1 MELRVLLGER
11 EVGTIRSQGDGRTE
25 FVFSSNYLTAGER
38 PVLGQYFEDHLDIVH
53 RSQTQ
58 LPAFFS
64 NLLPEGGLREL
75 IARRAGVHRDRE
87 LPLIALLGD
96 DLPGAVVVRRVDDPA
111 EDSAGDPTE
120 TEGRNE
126 GSDESSDAAGQRRQA
141 LRFSLAG
148 AQLKFSVL
156 YGPATRGPT
165 LPIDG
170 RGGNWIAKLPSET
183 FPNVPEHEYEMVLW
197 ARRTGITVPE
207 VELVTVGD
215 IAGLPIQLDR
225 DRHVFLSRRFDR
237 PESGRRIHQEDFAQ
251 VANVRAAERYGV
263 LSQASIARIV
273 RAVAGEEDFDE
284 VVRRTSFNIL
294 IGNGD
299 AHLKNWSLTYPDG
312 VHARLSPAYDLVST
326 VTYIPDDKLGL
337 KLSRENRFHEFRLS
351 HFERLADKVGVS
363 GDRVIRIVRDTIQR
377 AMATWPTDTH
387 DPPRTAALRAH
398 VERLPLLA
406 EVG

>member
-11 EVGTIRSQGDGRTE
+11 DVGVIRSQRDGRTE
-25 FVFSSNYLTAGER
+25 FVFSSDYLTAGER
-38 PVLGQYFEDHLDIVH
+38 PVLGQYFEDHLDTIH

-75 IARRAGVHRDRE
+75 LARRAGVHRDRE
-87 LPLIALLGD
+87 LPLIALLGE

-111 EDSAGDPTE
+111 GAPADDPAASE
-120 TEGRNE
+120 N
-126 GSDESSDAAGQRRQA
+126 DDQMPDAAGPQHQA

-170 RGGNWIAKLPSET
+170 RGGNWIAKLPSDT
-183 FPNVPEHEYEMVLW
+183 YPNVPEHEYEMMRW
-197 ARRTGITVPE
+197 AGRTGITIPE
-207 VELVTVGD
+207 VELVTVGE
-215 IAGLPIQLDR
+215 IVGLPIQIDPS
-225 DRHVFLSRRFDR
+225 RHVFLSRRFDR
-237 PESGRRIHQEDFAQ
+237 PEPGKRIHQEDFAQ

-263 LSQASIARIV
+263 LSHASIARIV
-273 RAVAGEEDFDE
+273 RSVAGEEDLDE
-284 VVRRTSFNIL
+284 VIRRTAFNVL

-299 AHLKNWSLTYPDG
+299 AHLKNWSLTYPDDI
-312 VHARLSPAYDLVST
+312 HARLSPAYDLVAT

-337 KLSRENRFHEFRLS
+337 KLSRENRFQEIRLF
-351 HFERLADKVGVS
+351 HFERLADKVGIS
-363 GDRVIRIVRDTIQR
+363 RDRVTRIVRDTIQR
-377 AMATWPTDTH
+377 AMATWPTETR

-398 VERLPLLA
+398 VERLSLLA